1 MWRRFAE
8 LMEGTDWD
16 QYGVGKYEK
25 CSNCMVHCGFEG
37 TAATDSI
44 RHPLK
49 MFGDRPQGR
58 PDRGPDG
65 ARYRSVAARPAEDVH
80 STHVERELE
89 RIKAADPDGFRRV
102 QRAA

>member
-1 MWRRFAE
+1 MATFAE
-8 LMEGTDWD
+8 LMEGTNWD

-49 MFGDRPQGR
+49 MFAIGR
-58 PDRGPDG
+58 NGIRTDGPMAPDIDL
-65 ARYRSVAARPAEDVH
+65 SHARPAQDTF
-80 STHVERELE
+80 SNHVETELA
-89 RIKAADPDGFRRV
+89 RIKSADPEGWKRV